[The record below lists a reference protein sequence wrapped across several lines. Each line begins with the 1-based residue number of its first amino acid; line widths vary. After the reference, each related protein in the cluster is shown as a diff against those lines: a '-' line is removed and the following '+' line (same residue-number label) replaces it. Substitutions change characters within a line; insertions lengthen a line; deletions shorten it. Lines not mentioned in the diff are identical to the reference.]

1 MLQKSASEQAVRVA
15 AKKTREQDAALAMQE
30 YQAERSAVL
39 ARTARLR
46 ALRLAKEADVVA
58 AGKTVGRRQGSS

>member
-46 ALRLAKEADVVA
+46 ALRLAKEADVA
-58 AGKTVGRRQGSS
+58 AASKTVGRRQGSS